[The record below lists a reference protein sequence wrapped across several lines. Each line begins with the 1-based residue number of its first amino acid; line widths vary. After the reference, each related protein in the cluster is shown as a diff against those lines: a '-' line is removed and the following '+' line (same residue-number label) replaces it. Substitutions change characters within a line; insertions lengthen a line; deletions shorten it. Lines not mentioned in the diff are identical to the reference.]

1 MATMEF
7 QVFDTALEDWSALR
21 AEIPCS
27 GLLIGNGASR
37 AMWQAFAY
45 DSLFELA
52 QTTRNRPLG
61 LSELAVFKALETSN
75 FEQVLSALKST
86 IRVNAAL
93 TISSS
98 SPRNRYFAVKEALI
112 HAIRSVHIPWMRV
125 QAESL
130 ALINAELSR
139 YRTLYSTN
147 YDLLTYWA
155 IMQAPEP
162 FDDLFRT
169 DDSTFNLGDTDTR
182 GTRVLYLHGGLH
194 LVKNLDGSTRKLT
207 SSESTLLGSF
217 AINTLGDVPLF
228 VSEGNAQDKLK
239 AIRHSDYLS
248 YCYGQLAGHQDA
260 LCIFGHN
267 LGEQDRHI
275 VQALLDAR
283 IKTLAIS
290 IYPRSQAFIQH
301 QKRHFTQLFEG
312 REVTLRFFDAKS
324 HPLGN
329 PQLQVNPEA

>member
-1 MATMEF
+1 MEF
-7 QVFDTALEDWSALR
+7 QAFDTTLEDWSALR

-37 AMWQAFAY
+37 AMWQGFAY
-45 DSLFELA
+45 DSLFEKA

-112 HAIRSVHIPWMRV
+112 HAIRSVHIPWNRV

-130 ALINAELSR
+130 AQINAELSL
-139 YRTLYSTN
+139 YHTLYSTN

-155 IMQAPEP
+155 IMRAPER
-162 FDDLFRT
+162 FDDLFHT
-169 DDSTFNLGDTDTR
+169 DDSTFDLGDTDAR

-248 YCYGQLAGHQDA
+248 YCYGQLAEHQDA

-267 LGEQDRHI
+267 LGAQDRHI

-329 PQLQVNPEA
+329 PQLQVNPEV

>member
-1 MATMEF
+1 MEF
-7 QVFDTALEDWSALR
+7 QAFDTTLEDWSALR

-45 DSLFELA
+45 ESLFELA

-98 SPRNRYFAVKEALI
+98 SPRNRYFAIKEALI
-112 HAIRSVHIPWMRV
+112 HAIRSVHIPWKLV

-130 ALINAELSR
+130 ARINAELSR

-147 YDLLTYWA
+147 YDLLAYWA
-155 IMQAPEP
+155 IMQAPEA

-169 DDSTFNLGDTDTR
+169 DDATFDLGDTDSR

-194 LVKNLDGSTRKLT
+194 LVKHLDGSTRKLT

-248 YCYGQLAGHQDA
+248 YCYGQLAGHQGA

-301 QKRHFTQLFEG
+301 QKRHFSQLFEG

-324 HPLGN
+324 HPLGD
-329 PQLQVNPEA
+329 PQLQVHPEA

>member
-1 MATMEF
+1 MEF
-7 QVFDTALEDWSALR
+7 QAFDTVLEDWSALR
-21 AEIPCS
+21 ADISCS

-45 DSLFELA
+45 DSLFEQA
-52 QTTRNRPLG
+52 QITRNRPLG
-61 LSELAVFKALETSN
+61 LSELAVFKALDTSN

-98 SPRNRYFAVKEALI
+98 SPRNRYFAIKEALI
-112 HAIRSVHIPWMRV
+112 HAIRSVHLPWKRV
-125 QAESL
+125 QPESL
-130 ALINAELSR
+130 ARINTELSR
-139 YRTLYSTN
+139 YSTLYSTN

-155 IMQAPEP
+155 IMQAPKA
-162 FDDLFRT
+162 FDDLFS
-169 DDSTFNLGDTDTR
+169 DGDSTFDLGNTSSQ

-207 SSESTLLGSF
+207 SSESALLGSF

-248 YCYGQLAGHQDA
+248 YCYGQLAGHPDA

-275 VQALLDAR
+275 VQALRDAQ

-301 QKRHFTQLFEG
+301 QKRHYTQLFEG
-312 REVTLRFFDAKS
+312 RDVTLRFFDAKS
-324 HPLGN
+324 HPLGD

>member
-1 MATMEF
+1 MEF
-7 QVFDTALEDWSALR
+7 QAFDTALEDWSALR

-45 DSLFELA
+45 ESLFELA

-75 FEQVLSALKST
+75 FEQVLSALKNT

-98 SPRNRYFAVKEALI
+98 SPRNRYFAIKEALI
-112 HAIRSVHIPWMRV
+112 HAIRSVHIPWKHV

-130 ALINAELSR
+130 ARINGELSR
-139 YRTLYSTN
+139 YQTLYSTN
-147 YDLLTYWA
+147 YDLLTYWS
-155 IMQAPEP
+155 IMQAPEA
-162 FDDLFRT
+162 FDDLFRG
-169 DDSTFNLGDTDTR
+169 DDSSFDPGDTDSR
-182 GTRVLYLHGGLH
+182 ATRVLYLHGGLH

-248 YCYGQLAGHQDA
+248 YGYGQLAGHQGA

-275 VQALLDAR
+275 VQALRDAR

-324 HPLGN
+324 HPLGD
-329 PQLQVNPEA
+329 PQLRVPPEA

>member
-1 MATMEF
+1 MEF
-7 QVFDTALEDWSALR
+7 QVFDAALEDWNALR
-21 AEIPCS
+21 AEIPFS

-45 DSLFELA
+45 DSLFEKA

-61 LSELAVFKALETSN
+61 LSELAVFKALDTSN

-98 SPRNRYFAVKEALI
+98 SPRNRYFAIKEALI
-112 HAIRSVHIPWMRV
+112 HAIRSVHIPWKLV
-125 QAESL
+125 QPESL
-130 ALINAELSR
+130 ARINTELSR

-147 YDLLTYWA
+147 YDLLAYWA
-155 IMQAPEP
+155 IMQAPES
-162 FDDLFRT
+162 FDDLFRP
-169 DDSTFNLGDTDTR
+169 DDSSFDLGATDSH

-217 AINTLGDVPLF
+217 AVNTLGDVPLF
-228 VSEGNAQDKLK
+228 VSEGNTQDKLK

-301 QKRHFTQLFEG
+301 QKRHFSQLFEG

-324 HPLGN
+324 HPLGS
-329 PQLQVNPEA
+329 PQLRVDPEA

>member
-1 MATMEF
+1 MEF
-7 QVFDTALEDWSALR
+7 QAFDTALEDWSALR

-27 GLLIGNGASR
+27 GLLMGNGASR

-98 SPRNRYFAVKEALI
+98 SPRNRYFAIKEALI
-112 HAIRSVHIPWMRV
+112 HGIRSVHIPWKHVR
-125 QAESL
+125 AESL
-130 ALINAELSR
+130 VRINAELSR

-147 YDLLTYWA
+147 YDLLAYWA
-155 IMQAPEP
+155 IMQAPEA

-169 DDSTFNLGDTDTR
+169 DDSTFDLGDTDSR

-194 LVKNLDGSTRKLT
+194 LVKHLDGSTRKLT

-248 YCYGQLAGHQDA
+248 YCYGQLAGHQGA

-301 QKRHFTQLFEG
+301 QKRHFTRLFEG
-312 REVTLRFFDAKS
+312 RGVTLRFFDAKS
-324 HPLGN
+324 HPLGD
-329 PQLQVNPEA
+329 PQLLVNPEA

>member
-75 FEQVLSALKST
+75 FEQALSALKST

-98 SPRNRYFAVKEALI
+98 SPRNRYFAIKEALI
-112 HAIRSVHIPWMRV
+112 HAIRSVHIPWKLV
-125 QAESL
+125 QPESL
-130 ALINAELSR
+130 ARINAELSR
-139 YRTLYSTN
+139 YRTLYSSN
-147 YDLLTYWA
+147 YDLLAYWA
-155 IMQAPEP
+155 IMQAPEA

-169 DDSTFNLGDTDTR
+169 DDLTFELGDTDARSTR
-182 GTRVLYLHGGLH
+182 ILYLHGGLH
-194 LVKNLDGSTRKLT
+194 LVKHLDGSTRKLT

-248 YCYGQLAGHQDA
+248 YCYGQLAGHQGA

-301 QKRHFTQLFEG
+301 QKRHFSQLFEG

-329 PQLQVNPEA
+329 PQLQINPEA